1 MNQHGGRG
9 LGTLRQFL
17 PGSPAVAE
25 HRRSGWF
32 VVNAREA
39 QWRGGS
45 ERTPICD
52 FEGDAPFPE
61 VGINLTMLEPGKLGS
76 LYHAEQAQEDF
87 LVLSGSCLLLIDGEE
102 RRLRQ
107 WDFVHCPPGTPH
119 TLVADGGRCL
129 VLQVGARPAKGIVYP
144 PSKLA
149 QRYGAGVQHET
160 SLVEEAYGER
170 RRKPIPYG
178 GWLD

>member
-1 MNQHGGRG
+1 
-9 LGTLRQFL
+9 
-17 PGSPAVAE
+17 
-25 HRRSGWF
+25 
-32 VVNAREA
+32 
-39 QWRGGS
+39 
-45 ERTPICD
+45 
-52 FEGDAPFPE
+52 
-61 VGINLTMLEPGKLGS
+61 MLEPGKLGS

-102 RRLRQ
+102 N
-107 WDFVHCPPGTPH
+107 
-119 TLVADGGRCL
+119 
-129 VLQVGARPAKGIVYP
+129 P

-149 QRYGAGVQHET
+149 QRHGAGVEDET